1 MTKEHP
7 RKKVTVACTN
17 CKKTKT
23 KCDGNDPCAK
33 CVNKKLSCLYV
44 APVKNRGPTPKL
56 KDSCQERENLRKK
69 GQFQRIQP
77 KPLLNVEVNTIA
89 SIATSNAERN
99 SHEANFN
106 AMNNFLQS
114 PGIALPGIIKPTGQT
129 SSTTLRMEQNTNDTN
144 RFQQYEVESNENFYL
159 TSVTTCS
166 PLVDPPIEP
175 SHFFNAPSNIEFSSS
190 SLPLPYISSSSL
202 PYTLPSSGT
211 SPLIMFNKN
220 KRANELTFPE
230 ELFFSNYD
238 NLISDDIYSLQAET
252 YSGIDSNSTVNMNTV
267 LVPMNVA
274 IANINT
280 YADIYNV
287 AYANVGAKMS
297 DASLVNAGST
307 DVNVIPKAYGSINSN
322 IPANAIFWISGDPS
336 DEH

>member
-33 CVNKKLSCLYV
+33 CVNKNLSCLYV
-44 APVKNRGPTPKL
+44 APAKNRGPTPKS
-56 KDSCQERENLRKK
+56 KDSCQEREKLRKK

-77 KPLLNVEVNTIA
+77 KPLLNVEVNTFA

-99 SHEANFN
+99 SHEVNFN
-106 AMNNFLQS
+106 AVNNFLQS
-114 PGIALPGIIKPTGQT
+114 PGIALPDIIKPIGQT
-129 SSTTLRMEQNTNDTN
+129 SSTTLKMEQDTNDTN
-144 RFQQYEVESNENFYL
+144 HFQQYVENNENFYL
-159 TSVTTCS
+159 TSMTTCS

-175 SHFFNAPSNIEFSSS
+175 SHFFYAPSNNIEF
-190 SLPLPYISSSSL
+190 SSSL
-202 PYTLPSSGT
+202 PYTLPFSGT

-322 IPANAIFWISGDPS
+322 IPANAIFWIS
-336 DEH
+336 